1 MLRQMR
7 ISSFFGIHGSF
18 IRYNNHMTVIPIFDF
33 DRKLRQEY
41 QNSMAKVQGSGS
53 PFAIAKETKTN
64 TRKAVLT
71 SKGKIHV
78 TNLSSVNPVLR
89 AIVESEYNYMRIAK
103 VLTMEEHL
111 KFQEMLVIDY
121 ASLTTNTIN
130 VFNNFIEHNG
140 IAVGTSNFKKQAHV
154 CVQRLEG
161 VKTPEIDFAIGKDIY
176 WPTKFHF
183 LRPLLRGLDD
193 PEFATSGI
201 SDQLIRT
208 ILGVSRIPEDFREV
222 QLEHILHKS
231 KLKAS
236 VIQEFEDYVRFRINH
251 PTQGFP
257 GRNDPNWCSWGTRP
271 NARIASTGPNGLNKL
286 QTASFEAA
294 ILMKHSLGEAFKNL
308 CHLTNNKPFYGYVE
322 RLGMEYITKFN
333 TQCELNKDLKPEDK
347 PFDLIKSKTPSG
359 MRRRERLKGKERSF
373 LKRIL
378 SKVADKDEVSQV
390 LKAANSGRNAR
401 KESPQSSPKKITMY
415 SDPNLGSLRTITS
428 VPDTGNKSRTIAI
441 CDVFTQLLL
450 TPFEEKLIEFLDK
463 MFGDR
468 SAFHDH
474 QKGFRKFQRKLVPG
488 IKSIDFTSWTDYLP
502 ATLQKIVV
510 KHVFND
516 DIAEAWYK
524 LVVTCDWNSKSHD
537 GPIVYGTGQ
546 GMGTK
551 GSFIIASITDH
562 FISELLLTKCYPDK
576 VRTTPISNLYSR
588 VGDDLWIWD
597 PDDLI
602 SKHLE
607 DSFKMKINQ
616 SKSKKATEANAVG
629 EFVSMNINHGRN
641 VSRVSMRN
649 ILDVRESLYDV
660 IPLISHLKER
670 TNIDIGIL
678 LENLKRAEFYPDKVW
693 SNLYKG
699 LCLEQFVG
707 GCKPYKIQL
716 CEHLYRLNRVHDFSV
731 MGQEPYRD
739 LYRHDKSDLLRLL
752 ISAYALDK
760 DAREI
765 KSAVLQI
772 RKVSPETIRHWSE
785 STVAV
790 PRDATVWDTKLQL
803 HELITWC
810 QYVDSSDLQDSIDP
824 DMLIFQIMNSENVA
838 EAFKL
843 LDLYKSKLIGARAD
857 LTYSSKSGIFP
868 AQIAKVKSIEFVN
881 ISNHVVVD
889 TAGSIPV
896 VRILDDMIYIDEY
909 CTSEISRELSL
920 LGAELFLGK
929 KDRNGAKGIPLTT
942 SQQTVE

>member
-1 MLRQMR
+1 
-7 ISSFFGIHGSF
+7 
-18 IRYNNHMTVIPIFDF
+18 
-33 DRKLRQEY
+33 
-41 QNSMAKVQGSGS
+41 
-53 PFAIAKETKTN
+53 
-64 TRKAVLT
+64 
-71 SKGKIHV
+71 
-78 TNLSSVNPVLR
+78 
-89 AIVESEYNYMRIAK
+89 
-103 VLTMEEHL
+103 
-111 KFQEMLVIDY
+111 
-121 ASLTTNTIN
+121 
-130 VFNNFIEHNG
+130 
-140 IAVGTSNFKKQAHV
+140 
-154 CVQRLEG
+154 
-161 VKTPEIDFAIGKDIY
+161 
-176 WPTKFHF
+176 
-183 LRPLLRGLDD
+183 
-193 PEFATSGI
+193 
-201 SDQLIRT
+201 
-208 ILGVSRIPEDFREV
+208 
-222 QLEHILHKS
+222 
-231 KLKAS
+231 
-236 VIQEFEDYVRFRINH
+236 
-251 PTQGFP
+251 
-257 GRNDPNWCSWGTRP
+257 
-271 NARIASTGPNGLNKL
+271 
-286 QTASFEAA
+286 
-294 ILMKHSLGEAFKNL
+294 
-308 CHLTNNKPFYGYVE
+308 
-322 RLGMEYITKFN
+322 
-333 TQCELNKDLKPEDK
+333 
-347 PFDLIKSKTPSG
+347 
-359 MRRRERLKGKERSF
+359 
-373 LKRIL
+373 
-378 SKVADKDEVSQV
+378 
-390 LKAANSGRNAR
+390 
-401 KESPQSSPKKITMY
+401 
-415 SDPNLGSLRTITS
+415 
-428 VPDTGNKSRTIAI
+428 
-441 CDVFTQLLL
+441 
-450 TPFEEKLIEFLDK
+450 
-463 MFGDR
+463 
-468 SAFHDH
+468 
-474 QKGFRKFQRKLVPG
+474 
-488 IKSIDFTSWTDYLP
+488 
-502 ATLQKIVV
+502 
-510 KHVFND
+510 
-516 DIAEAWYK
+516 
-524 LVVTCDWNSKSHD
+524 
-537 GPIVYGTGQ
+537 
-546 GMGTK
+546 
-551 GSFIIASITDH
+551 
-562 FISELLLTKCYPDK
+562 
-576 VRTTPISNLYSR
+576 
-588 VGDDLWIWD
+588 
-597 PDDLI
+597 
-602 SKHLE
+602 
-607 DSFKMKINQ
+607 
-616 SKSKKATEANAVG
+616 
-629 EFVSMNINHGRN
+629 
-641 VSRVSMRN
+641 MRN